1 LFYDP
6 EILPMSTAAVRSSR
20 AARVP
25 SRSDEKPAW
34 GFWLAVLA
42 GIAVLAVLVA
52 WFLGW
57 ISFGTDPRVA
67 EIQKMQEEARAQFAE
82 GGGPR
87 TVVEATAAVTAMNTI
102 RAKVDALP
110 PHLRPQVER
119 QGGSVFRTAMRAR
132 IDSYFTAPPEKRKA
146 ELDRQI
152 DQEEMMRKAFEAG
165 RTVAGMFG
173 GGAGGGQPAGQGGS
187 GQGASS
193 QAGGGAGGAGGP
205 GGGSRPG
212 GPPQGGSEED
222 RNRWRKSMIDS
233 TTPEQRARYV
243 EYRRAMDERRE
254 QRGLP
259 TWGR

>member
-1 LFYDP
+1 
-6 EILPMSTAAVRSSR
+6 MSTAAVRSSR
-20 AARVP
+20 AAQSP
-25 SRSDEKPAW
+25 SRSDEKSAW
-34 GFWLAVLA
+34 GFWLAVVA
-42 GIAVLAVLVA
+42 GVAVLAVLVA
-52 WFLGW
+52 WFFGW

-102 RAKVDALP
+102 RAKVEALP

-165 RTVAGMFG
+165 RAVAGMFG
-173 GGAGGGQPAGQGGS
+173 GGQSGGQQASQGGAGQGGAAQG
-187 GQGASS
+187 GQ
-193 QAGGGAGGAGGP
+193 QA
-205 GGGSRPG
+205 GGSRPG

>member
-1 LFYDP
+1 
-6 EILPMSTAAVRSSR
+6 MSTAAVRSSR
-20 AARVP
+20 AAQSP
-25 SRSDEKPAW
+25 SRSDEKSAW
-34 GFWLAVLA
+34 GFWLAILA
-42 GIAVLAVLVA
+42 GVAVLAVLVA

-87 TVVEATAAVTAMNTI
+87 TVADATAAVTAMNTI

-165 RTVAGMFG
+165 RAVAGMFG
-173 GGAGGGQPAGQGGS
+173 GGQSGGQQASQGGAGQGGAAQG
-187 GQGASS
+187 GQ
-193 QAGGGAGGAGGP
+193 QA
-205 GGGSRPG
+205 GGSRPG

>member
-1 LFYDP
+1 
-6 EILPMSTAAVRSSR
+6 MSTAAVRSSR
-20 AARVP
+20 AAQSP
-25 SRSDEKPAW
+25 SRSDEKSAW

-42 GIAVLAVLVA
+42 GVAVLAVLVA
-52 WFLGW
+52 WLLGW

-165 RTVAGMFG
+165 RAVAGMFG
-173 GGAGGGQPAGQGGS
+173 GGQSGGQSGGQQASQGGAAQG
-187 GQGASS
+187 GQ
-193 QAGGGAGGAGGP
+193 QA
-205 GGGSRPG
+205 GGSRPG

>member
-1 LFYDP
+1 
-6 EILPMSTAAVRSSR
+6 MSTAAVRSSR
-20 AARVP
+20 AAQAS

-52 WFLGW
+52 WLLGW
-57 ISFGTDPRVA
+57 VSFSTDPRVA
-67 EIQKMQEEARAQFAE
+67 EIQKMQEEARTQFAE

-87 TVVEATAAVTAMNTI
+87 SVAEATAAVTAMNTI
-102 RAKVDALP
+102 RAKVEALP

-119 QGGSVFRTAMRAR
+119 QGSSVFRSAMRAR

-165 RTVAGMFG
+165 RAVAGMFG
-173 GGAGGGQPAGQGGS
+173 GGQPAGQSGA
-187 GQGASS
+187 GQGA
-193 QAGGGAGGAGGP
+193 AGQGAAGQGGAGQGGAGQ
-205 GGGSRPG
+205 GGQQAAQASGGRSGG
-212 GPPQGGSEED
+212 GPPQSGSEED
-222 RNRWRKSMIDS
+222 RNRWRKSIIDS

-254 QRGLP
+254 QRGLQS
-259 TWGR
+259 WGR

>member
-1 LFYDP
+1 
-6 EILPMSTAAVRSSR
+6 MSTAAVRSSR
-20 AARVP
+20 AAQAS

-52 WFLGW
+52 WLLGW

-67 EIQKMQEEARAQFAE
+67 EIQKMQEEARTQFAE

-87 TVVEATAAVTAMNTI
+87 SVAEATAAVTAMNTI
-102 RAKVDALP
+102 RAKVEALP

-119 QGGSVFRTAMRAR
+119 QGSSVFRSAMRAR

-165 RTVAGMFG
+165 RAVAGMFG
-173 GGAGGGQPAGQGGS
+173 GGQPAGQSGA
-187 GQGASS
+187 GQGA
-193 QAGGGAGGAGGP
+193 AGQGGAGQGGAGQ
-205 GGGSRPG
+205 GGQQAGQASAGRSGG
-212 GPPQGGSEED
+212 GPPQSGSEED
-222 RNRWRKSMIDS
+222 RNRWRKSIIDS

-254 QRGLP
+254 QRGLQS
-259 TWGR
+259 WGR

>member
-1 LFYDP
+1 
-6 EILPMSTAAVRSSR
+6 MSTASVRSSR
-20 AARVP
+20 AAQSP
-25 SRSDEKPAW
+25 SRSDEKSAW

-42 GIAVLAVLVA
+42 GVAVLAVLVA

-87 TVVEATAAVTAMNTI
+87 TVADATAAVTAMNTI

-165 RTVAGMFG
+165 RAVAGMFG
-173 GGAGGGQPAGQGGS
+173 GGQSGGQQASQGGAGQGGAAQG
-187 GQGASS
+187 GQ
-193 QAGGGAGGAGGP
+193 QA
-205 GGGSRPG
+205 GGSRPG

>member
-1 LFYDP
+1 
-6 EILPMSTAAVRSSR
+6 MSTAAVRSSR
-20 AARVP
+20 AARGA
-25 SRSDEKPAW
+25 SRDDEKPAW

-52 WFLGW
+52 WFFGW

-67 EIQKMQEEARAQFAE
+67 EIQKMQEEARTQFAE

-87 TVVEATAAVTAMNTI
+87 TVAEATAAVTAMNTI

-119 QGGSVFRTAMRAR
+119 QGSSVFRSAMRAR

-165 RTVAGMFG
+165 RAVAGMFG
-173 GGAGGGQPAGQGGS
+173 GGQSGGQQASQGGAGQGGAAQG
-187 GQGASS
+187 GQ
-193 QAGGGAGGAGGP
+193 QAGGG
-205 GGGSRPG
+205 RPSG

-233 TTPEQRARYV
+233 TTPEQRSRYV

>member
-1 LFYDP
+1 
-6 EILPMSTAAVRSSR
+6 MSTAAVRSSR
-20 AARVP
+20 AAQSP
-25 SRSDEKPAW
+25 SGSDEKSAW
-34 GFWLAVLA
+34 GFWLAVVA
-42 GIAVLAVLVA
+42 GVAVLAVLVA

-57 ISFGTDPRVA
+57 IGFGTDPRVA

-87 TVVEATAAVTAMNTI
+87 TVADATAAVTAMNTI

-165 RTVAGMFG
+165 RAVAGMFG
-173 GGAGGGQPAGQGGS
+173 GGQSGGQQASQGGAGQGGAAQG
-187 GQGASS
+187 GQ
-193 QAGGGAGGAGGP
+193 QA
-205 GGGSRPG
+205 GGSRPG

>member
-1 LFYDP
+1 
-6 EILPMSTAAVRSSR
+6 MSTAAVRSSR
-20 AARVP
+20 AARGA
-25 SRSDEKPAW
+25 SRDDEKSTW

-67 EIQKMQEEARAQFAE
+67 EIRQMQEEARKQFAE

-87 TVVEATAAVTAMNTI
+87 TVAEATAAVTAMNTI
-102 RAKVDALP
+102 RAKVEALP

-165 RTVAGMFG
+165 RAVAGMFG
-173 GGAGGGQPAGQGGS
+173 GGQGGGGQSGS
-187 GQGASS
+187 GQPGGQSGS
-193 QAGGGAGGAGGP
+193 GQAGRGG
-205 GGGSRPG
+205 G

-233 TTPEQRARYV
+233 TTPEQRSRYV

-259 TWGR
+259 SWGR

>member
-1 LFYDP
+1 
-6 EILPMSTAAVRSSR
+6 MSTAAVRSSR
-20 AARVP
+20 AAQSP
-25 SRSDEKPAW
+25 SRSDEKSAW

-42 GIAVLAVLVA
+42 GVAVLAVLVA

-102 RAKVDALP
+102 RAKVEALP

-165 RTVAGMFG
+165 RAVAGMFG
-173 GGAGGGQPAGQGGS
+173 GGQSGGQQASQGGAGQGGAAQG
-187 GQGASS
+187 GQ
-193 QAGGGAGGAGGP
+193 QA
-205 GGGSRPG
+205 GGSRPG

>member
-1 LFYDP
+1 
-6 EILPMSTAAVRSSR
+6 MSTAAVRSSR
-20 AARVP
+20 AAQSP
-25 SRSDEKPAW
+25 SRSDEKSAW
-34 GFWLAVLA
+34 GFWLAVVA
-42 GIAVLAVLVA
+42 GVAVLAVLVA

-102 RAKVDALP
+102 RAKVEALP

-165 RTVAGMFG
+165 RAVAGMFG
-173 GGAGGGQPAGQGGS
+173 GGQSGGQQASQGGAGQGGAAQG
-187 GQGASS
+187 GQ
-193 QAGGGAGGAGGP
+193 QA
-205 GGGSRPG
+205 GGSRPG

>member
-1 LFYDP
+1 
-6 EILPMSTAAVRSSR
+6 MSTAAVRSSR
-20 AARVP
+20 AAQAS

-52 WFLGW
+52 WLLGW
-57 ISFGTDPRVA
+57 ISFSTDPRVA
-67 EIQKMQEEARAQFAE
+67 EIQKMQEEARTQFAE

-87 TVVEATAAVTAMNTI
+87 SVAEATAAVTAMNTI
-102 RAKVDALP
+102 RAKVEALP

-119 QGGSVFRTAMRAR
+119 QGSSVFRSAMRAR

-165 RTVAGMFG
+165 RAVAGMFG
-173 GGAGGGQPAGQGGS
+173 GGQPAGQSGA
-187 GQGASS
+187 GQGA
-193 QAGGGAGGAGGP
+193 AGQGGAGQGGQQAAQAS
-205 GGGSRPG
+205 GGRSGG
-212 GPPQGGSEED
+212 GPPQSGSEED
-222 RNRWRKSMIDS
+222 RNRWRKSIIDS

-259 TWGR
+259 SWGR

>member
-1 LFYDP
+1 
-6 EILPMSTAAVRSSR
+6 MSTAAVRSSR
-20 AARVP
+20 AAQSP
-25 SRSDEKPAW
+25 SRSDEKSAW

-42 GIAVLAVLVA
+42 GVAVLAVLVA

-165 RTVAGMFG
+165 RAVAGMFG
-173 GGAGGGQPAGQGGS
+173 GGQSGGQQASQGGAGQGAAGQGAAGQGGQQAAQAS
-187 GQGASS
+187 GGRS
-193 QAGGGAGGAGGP
+193 G
-205 GGGSRPG
+205 G

>member
-1 LFYDP
+1 
-6 EILPMSTAAVRSSR
+6 MSTAAVRSSR
-20 AARVP
+20 AAQSP
-25 SRSDEKPAW
+25 SRSDEKSAW
-34 GFWLAVLA
+34 GFWLAVVA
-42 GIAVLAVLVA
+42 GVAVLAVLVA

-165 RTVAGMFG
+165 RAVAGMFG
-173 GGAGGGQPAGQGGS
+173 GGQSGGQQASQGGAGQGGAAQG
-187 GQGASS
+187 GQ
-193 QAGGGAGGAGGP
+193 QA
-205 GGGSRPG
+205 GGSRPG

>member
-1 LFYDP
+1 
-6 EILPMSTAAVRSSR
+6 MSTAAVRSSR
-20 AARVP
+20 AAQSP
-25 SRSDEKPAW
+25 SRSDEKSAW

-42 GIAVLAVLVA
+42 GVAVLAVLVA

-87 TVVEATAAVTAMNTI
+87 TVADATAAVTAMNTI

-165 RTVAGMFG
+165 RAVAGMFG
-173 GGAGGGQPAGQGGS
+173 GGQSGGQQASQGGAGQGGAAQG
-187 GQGASS
+187 GQ
-193 QAGGGAGGAGGP
+193 QAGGG
-205 GGGSRPG
+205 RPSG

-233 TTPEQRARYV
+233 TTPEQRSRYV

>member
-1 LFYDP
+1 
-6 EILPMSTAAVRSSR
+6 MSTAAVRSSR
-20 AARVP
+20 AAQSP
-25 SRSDEKPAW
+25 SRSDEKSAW

-42 GIAVLAVLVA
+42 GVAVLAVLVA

-67 EIQKMQEEARAQFAE
+67 EIQKMQEEARTQFAE

-87 TVVEATAAVTAMNTI
+87 TVAEATAAVTAMNTI

-119 QGGSVFRTAMRAR
+119 QGSSVFRSAMRAR

-165 RTVAGMFG
+165 RAVAGMFG
-173 GGAGGGQPAGQGGS
+173 GGQSGGQQASQGGAGQGGAAQG
-187 GQGASS
+187 GQ
-193 QAGGGAGGAGGP
+193 QA
-205 GGGSRPG
+205 GGSRPG

>member
-1 LFYDP
+1 
-6 EILPMSTAAVRSSR
+6 MSTAAVRSSR
-20 AARVP
+20 AAQAS

-52 WFLGW
+52 WLLGW
-57 ISFGTDPRVA
+57 ISFSTDPRVA
-67 EIQKMQEEARAQFAE
+67 EIQKMQEEARTQFAE

-87 TVVEATAAVTAMNTI
+87 SVAEATAAVTAMNTI
-102 RAKVDALP
+102 RAKVEALP

-119 QGGSVFRTAMRAR
+119 QGSSVFRSAMRAR

-165 RTVAGMFG
+165 RAVAGMFG
-173 GGAGGGQPAGQGGS
+173 GGQPAGQSGA
-187 GQGASS
+187 GQGAAG
-193 QAGGGAGGAGGP
+193 QGGGGQGGQQAAQASGGRS
-205 GGGSRPG
+205 GG
-212 GPPQGGSEED
+212 GPPQSGSEED
-222 RNRWRKSMIDS
+222 RNRWRKSIIDS

-259 TWGR
+259 SWGR

>member
-1 LFYDP
+1 
-6 EILPMSTAAVRSSR
+6 MSTAAVRSSR
-20 AARVP
+20 AAQSP
-25 SRSDEKPAW
+25 SRSDEKSAW
-34 GFWLAVLA
+34 GFWLAVVA
-42 GIAVLAVLVA
+42 GVAVLAVLVA
-52 WFLGW
+52 WLFGW

-102 RAKVDALP
+102 RAKVEALP

-165 RTVAGMFG
+165 RAVAGMFG
-173 GGAGGGQPAGQGGS
+173 GGQSGGQQASQGGAGQGGAAQG
-187 GQGASS
+187 GQ
-193 QAGGGAGGAGGP
+193 QA
-205 GGGSRPG
+205 GGSRPG

>member
-1 LFYDP
+1 
-6 EILPMSTAAVRSSR
+6 MSTAAVRSSR
-20 AARVP
+20 AAQAS

-52 WFLGW
+52 WLLGW
-57 ISFGTDPRVA
+57 ISFSTDPRVA
-67 EIQKMQEEARAQFAE
+67 EIQKMQEEARTQFAE

-87 TVVEATAAVTAMNTI
+87 SVAEATAAVTAMNTI
-102 RAKVDALP
+102 RAKVEALP

-119 QGGSVFRTAMRAR
+119 QGSSVFRSAMRAR

-165 RTVAGMFG
+165 RAVAGMFG
-173 GGAGGGQPAGQGGS
+173 GGQPAGQNGA
-187 GQGASS
+187 GQGAAG
-193 QAGGGAGGAGGP
+193 QGGGGQGGQQAAQASGGRS
-205 GGGSRPG
+205 GG
-212 GPPQGGSEED
+212 GPPQSGSEED
-222 RNRWRKSMIDS
+222 RNRWRKSIIDS

-254 QRGLP
+254 QRGLQS
-259 TWGR
+259 WGR

>member
-1 LFYDP
+1 
-6 EILPMSTAAVRSSR
+6 MSTAAVRSSR
-20 AARVP
+20 AAQAS

-52 WFLGW
+52 WLLGW
-57 ISFGTDPRVA
+57 ISFSTDPRVA
-67 EIQKMQEEARAQFAE
+67 EIQKMQEEARTQFAE

-87 TVVEATAAVTAMNTI
+87 SVAEATAAVTAMNTI
-102 RAKVDALP
+102 RAKVEALP

-119 QGGSVFRTAMRAR
+119 QGSSVFRSAMRAR

-165 RTVAGMFG
+165 RAVAGMFG
-173 GGAGGGQPAGQGGS
+173 GGQPAGQSGA
-187 GQGASS
+187 GQGAAGQGAAGQGGQ
-193 QAGGGAGGAGGP
+193 QAAQASGGRSG
-205 GGGSRPG
+205 G
-212 GPPQGGSEED
+212 GPPQSGSEED
-222 RNRWRKSMIDS
+222 RNRWRKSIIDS

-254 QRGLP
+254 QRGLQS
-259 TWGR
+259 WGR

>member
-1 LFYDP
+1 
-6 EILPMSTAAVRSSR
+6 MSTAAVRSSR
-20 AARVP
+20 AAQSP
-25 SRSDEKPAW
+25 SRSDEKSAW

-42 GIAVLAVLVA
+42 GVAVLAVLVA
-52 WFLGW
+52 WLLGW

-87 TVVEATAAVTAMNTI
+87 TVADATAAVTAMNTI

-165 RTVAGMFG
+165 RAVAGMFG
-173 GGAGGGQPAGQGGS
+173 GGQSGGQQASQGGAGQGGAAQG
-187 GQGASS
+187 GQ
-193 QAGGGAGGAGGP
+193 QA
-205 GGGSRPG
+205 GGSRPG

>member
-1 LFYDP
+1 VP
-6 EILPMSTAAVRSSR
+6 
-20 AARVP
+20 ARD
-25 SRSDEKPAW
+25 DEKSAW

-42 GIAVLAVLVA
+42 GIVALAVLIA
-52 WFLGW
+52 WFFGW

-87 TVVEATAAVTAMNTI
+87 TVAEATAAVTAMNTI
-102 RAKVDALP
+102 RAKVEALP

-132 IDSYFTAPPEKRKA
+132 IDAYFTAPPEKRKA

-165 RTVAGMFG
+165 RAVAGMFG
-173 GGAGGGQPAGQGGS
+173 GGQSGGSPAGQAGGGQQAG
-187 GQGASS
+187 
-193 QAGGGAGGAGGP
+193 QAGGGRP
-205 GGGSRPG
+205 GG

-233 TTPEQRARYV
+233 TTPEQRSRYV

-259 TWGR
+259 SGWGR

>member
-1 LFYDP
+1 
-6 EILPMSTAAVRSSR
+6 MSTAAVRSSR
-20 AARVP
+20 AAQSP
-25 SRSDEKPAW
+25 SRSDEKSAW

-42 GIAVLAVLVA
+42 GVAVLAVLVA

-165 RTVAGMFG
+165 RAVAGMFG
-173 GGAGGGQPAGQGGS
+173 GGQQASQGGAAQGGAAQGGQ
-187 GQGASS
+187 
-193 QAGGGAGGAGGP
+193 QA
-205 GGGSRPG
+205 GGSRPG

>member
-1 LFYDP
+1 
-6 EILPMSTAAVRSSR
+6 MSTAAVRSSR
-20 AARVP
+20 AAQSP
-25 SRSDEKPAW
+25 SRSDEKSAW

-42 GIAVLAVLVA
+42 GVAVLAVLVA
-52 WFLGW
+52 WLLGW

-102 RAKVDALP
+102 RAKVEALP

-165 RTVAGMFG
+165 RAVAGMFG
-173 GGAGGGQPAGQGGS
+173 GGQSGGQQASQGGAGQGGAAQG
-187 GQGASS
+187 GQ
-193 QAGGGAGGAGGP
+193 QA
-205 GGGSRPG
+205 GGSRPG

>member
-1 LFYDP
+1 
-6 EILPMSTAAVRSSR
+6 MSTAAVRSSR
-20 AARVP
+20 ATQAP
-25 SRSDEKPAW
+25 SRSDAKPAW
-34 GFWLAVLA
+34 GLWLAVLA

-52 WFLGW
+52 WLLGW

-67 EIQKMQEEARAQFAE
+67 EIQKMQEEARTQFAE

-87 TVVEATAAVTAMNTI
+87 TVADATAAVTAMNTI
-102 RAKVDALP
+102 RAKVEALP

-165 RTVAGMFG
+165 RAVAGMFG
-173 GGAGGGQPAGQGGS
+173 GGQPAGQSGA
-187 GQGASS
+187 GQGAAGQGGQ
-193 QAGGGAGGAGGP
+193 QA
-205 GGGSRPG
+205 GGSRPG

-233 TTPEQRARYV
+233 TTPEQRSRYV

-259 TWGR
+259 SWGR

>member
-1 LFYDP
+1 
-6 EILPMSTAAVRSSR
+6 MSTATVRSSR
-20 AARVP
+20 AAQVS
-25 SRSDEKPAW
+25 SRSDAKPAW

-67 EIQKMQEEARAQFAE
+67 EIQKMQEEARTQFAE

-87 TVVEATAAVTAMNTI
+87 TVADATAAVTAMNTI
-102 RAKVDALP
+102 RAKVEALP

-165 RTVAGMFG
+165 RAVAGMFG
-173 GGAGGGQPAGQGGS
+173 GGQPAGQSGAGQGAAGQGAAGQSAAGQGGAGQS
-187 GQGASS
+187 GQGR
-193 QAGGGAGGAGGP
+193 GGP
-205 GGGSRPG
+205 PGG
-212 GPPQGGSEED
+212 GPPQSGSEED
-222 RNRWRKSMIDS
+222 RNRWRKSIIDS

-254 QRGLP
+254 QRGLQS
-259 TWGR
+259 WGR

>member
-1 LFYDP
+1 
-6 EILPMSTAAVRSSR
+6 MSTAAVRSSR
-20 AARVP
+20 AAQSP
-25 SRSDEKPAW
+25 SRSDEKSAW

-42 GIAVLAVLVA
+42 GVAVLAVLVA

-165 RTVAGMFG
+165 RAVAGMFG
-173 GGAGGGQPAGQGGS
+173 GGQSGGQQASQGGAGQGGAAQG
-187 GQGASS
+187 GQ
-193 QAGGGAGGAGGP
+193 QA
-205 GGGSRPG
+205 GGSRPG

>member
-1 LFYDP
+1 
-6 EILPMSTAAVRSSR
+6 
-20 AARVP
+20 
-25 SRSDEKPAW
+25 
-34 GFWLAVLA
+34 
-42 GIAVLAVLVA
+42 
-52 WFLGW
+52 
-57 ISFGTDPRVA
+57 
-67 EIQKMQEEARAQFAE
+67 MQEEARTQFAE

-87 TVVEATAAVTAMNTI
+87 TVADATAAVTAMNTI
-102 RAKVDALP
+102 RAKVEALP

-165 RTVAGMFG
+165 RAVAGMFG
-173 GGAGGGQPAGQGGS
+173 GGQPAGQSGAGQGAAGQGGGGQSAAGQGGAGQS
-187 GQGASS
+187 GQGR
-193 QAGGGAGGAGGP
+193 GGP
-205 GGGSRPG
+205 PGG

-222 RNRWRKSMIDS
+222 RNRWRKSIIDS

-254 QRGLP
+254 QRGLQS
-259 TWGR
+259 WGR

>member
-1 LFYDP
+1 
-6 EILPMSTAAVRSSR
+6 MSTAAVRSSR
-20 AARVP
+20 AAQSP
-25 SRSDEKPAW
+25 SRSDEKSAW
-34 GFWLAVLA
+34 GFWLAVVA
-42 GIAVLAVLVA
+42 GVAVLAVLVA
-52 WFLGW
+52 WFVGW

-102 RAKVDALP
+102 RAKVEALP

-165 RTVAGMFG
+165 RAVAGMFG
-173 GGAGGGQPAGQGGS
+173 GGQSGGQQASQGGAGQGGAAQG
-187 GQGASS
+187 GQ
-193 QAGGGAGGAGGP
+193 QA
-205 GGGSRPG
+205 GGSRPG

>member
-1 LFYDP
+1 
-6 EILPMSTAAVRSSR
+6 MSTAAVRSSR
-20 AARVP
+20 AAQSP
-25 SRSDEKPAW
+25 SRSDEKSAW
-34 GFWLAVLA
+34 GFWLAVVA
-42 GIAVLAVLVA
+42 GVAVLAVLVA
-52 WFLGW
+52 WLLGW

-87 TVVEATAAVTAMNTI
+87 TVADATAAVTAMNTI

-165 RTVAGMFG
+165 RAVAGMFG
-173 GGAGGGQPAGQGGS
+173 GGQSGGQQASQGGAGQGGAAQG
-187 GQGASS
+187 GQ
-193 QAGGGAGGAGGP
+193 QA
-205 GGGSRPG
+205 GGSRPG

>member
-1 LFYDP
+1 
-6 EILPMSTAAVRSSR
+6 MSTAAVRSSR
-20 AARVP
+20 AAQAS

-52 WFLGW
+52 WLLGW
-57 ISFGTDPRVA
+57 ISFSTDPRVA
-67 EIQKMQEEARAQFAE
+67 EIQKMQEEARTQFAE

-87 TVVEATAAVTAMNTI
+87 SVAEATAAVTAMNTI
-102 RAKVDALP
+102 RAKVEALP

-119 QGGSVFRTAMRAR
+119 QGSSVFRSAMRAR

-165 RTVAGMFG
+165 RAVAGMFG
-173 GGAGGGQPAGQGGS
+173 GGQPAGQSGA
-187 GQGASS
+187 GQGA
-193 QAGGGAGGAGGP
+193 AGQGGAGQGGQQAAQAS
-205 GGGSRPG
+205 GGRSGG
-212 GPPQGGSEED
+212 GPPQSGSEED
-222 RNRWRKSMIDS
+222 RNRWRKSIIDS

-254 QRGLP
+254 QRGLQS
-259 TWGR
+259 WGR

>member
-1 LFYDP
+1 
-6 EILPMSTAAVRSSR
+6 MSTAAVRSSR
-20 AARVP
+20 AAQSP
-25 SRSDEKPAW
+25 SRSDEKSAW
-34 GFWLAVLA
+34 GFWLAVVA
-42 GIAVLAVLVA
+42 GVAVLAVLVA

-102 RAKVDALP
+102 RAKVEALP

-165 RTVAGMFG
+165 RAVAGMFG
-173 GGAGGGQPAGQGGS
+173 GGQSGGQSGGQQASQGGAGQGGAAQG
-187 GQGASS
+187 GQ
-193 QAGGGAGGAGGP
+193 QA
-205 GGGSRPG
+205 GGSRPG